1 MAVPACFNTR
11 GDFIPPVSRRRR
23 RRWDP
28 VGRDQ
33 RLALSPAVVRSL
45 CQPRRFGST
54 DTRQVDSHHRG
65 FHRLGLFLRSGLS
78 LTVGKVPH
86 EGRMACRL

>member
-11 GDFIPPVSRRRR
+11 RDFIPPVSRRRR

-28 VGRDQ
+28 VG
-33 RLALSPAVVRSL
+33 
-45 CQPRRFGST
+45 CFGST
-54 DTRQVDSHHRG
+54 DTRQVNSHHRG

-78 LTVGKVPH
+78 LTVGNVPH